1 VQPKTLPSRV
11 VVYALLVVGSAIF
24 LFPLLWLLVT
34 SLKPV
39 EQAMA
44 MPPTFVPRAFTAR
57 LDGRPTEVTCDFVV
71 QKKSAIIV
79 AAEGEEQGRRQLVP
93 FDDLDVPNGRARMQV
108 FEDGAR
114 REHWY
119 RVTILRTVDPGAW
132 HVTERSETKVR
143 RRELAWDVV
152 PESEITSRGA
162 PRWDNYP
169 KALATMGG
177 RELEEVEGSM
187 ASRSSGISEDTHVG
201 FTTFLTNTIIVCV
214 LGVIGAVLSNAL
226 VAYGLAKFKWKGRDA
241 VFALTLA
248 TMMVPFPV
256 LMVPLY
262 GVFTKLGWVGS
273 LYPLWV
279 PAFFGSAFNIFLMRQ
294 FFLTIPDELGEAA
307 RIDGCSEWGIFWR
320 IVLPLSRPVLA
331 VVALFH
337 FLYAWNDFMGP
348 LLYLT
353 RKHTFT
359 LALALQNYQSQN
371 GGVQWQYLMAASAV
385 LILPIVILFF
395 LAQKTF
401 VRGIATTG
409 IKG

>member
-1 VQPKTLPSRV
+1 MQPKTIAARI
-11 VVYALLVVGSAIF
+11 VVYALLVCGSALY
-24 LFPLLWLLVT
+24 LFPLIWLVLT

-39 EQAMA
+39 EQATA
-44 MPPTFVPRAFTAR
+44 LPPTLLPHAYTAVVNGQR
-57 LDGRPTEVTCDFVV
+57 MEVTRDFLVP
-71 QKKSAIIV
+71 KKSV
-79 AAEGEEQGRRQLVP
+79 LVSVNDGESAGKRLLLPLE
-93 FDDLDVPNGRARMQV
+93 DVDV
-108 FEDGAR
+108 VGAR
-114 REHWY
+114 ALLSAFENGTR
-119 RVTILRTVDPGAW
+119 RTRRVSVTILRTVDPGAW

-143 RRELAWDVV
+143 KHELAWDVL
-152 PESEITSRGA
+152 PESEIAETTA
-162 PRWDNYP
+162 PRWSNYP
-169 KALATMGG
+169 KALTTMGG
-177 RELEEVEGSM
+177 REIEEVEGSM
-187 ASRSSGISEDTHVG
+187 ASRSSGVSEDTHVA
-201 FTTFLTNTIIVCV
+201 FSRFLANTVIVCV
-214 LGVIGAVLSNAL
+214 LGVIGSVMSNAV
-226 VAYGLAKFKWKGRDA
+226 VAYGLAKFHWRGKGALFA
-241 VFALTLA
+241 VTLA

-262 GVFTKLGWVGS
+262 GVFAELGMVGT

-307 RIDGCSEWGIFWR
+307 RIDGCSEWGIFFR
-320 IVLPLSRPVLA
+320 IVLPLSKPVLA

-337 FLYAWNDFMGP
+337 FLHAWNDFMGP

-359 LALALQNYQSQN
+359 LAIALQNYQSQN
-371 GGVQWQYLMAASAV
+371 GGVQWQYLMAASCV
-385 LILPIVILFF
+385 LILPIVILFL